1 MVLSKLIGNAMDIQH
16 AFAKSLKAARK
27 AKGFTQEDF
36 SIVSSRTY
44 LSALERGLKNPTL
57 EKIQSIAAAM
67 DVHPLSLLAL
77 TFMQVDDNPKIES
90 LFQRVQHEVAEIS
103 LHLGKKML

>member
-1 MVLSKLIGNAMDIQH
+1 MDIQH

-27 AKGFTQEDF
+27 AKGLTQEDF

-57 EKIQSIAAAM
+57 EKIQDIAETM
-67 DVHPLSLLAL
+67 DIHPLTLLAL
-77 TFMQVDDNPKIES
+77 TYMQVDENSS
-90 LFQRVQHEVAEIS
+90 LDYLFKRVQREVAEMT
-103 LHLGKKML
+103 LPQKYR